1 MLNLLYIMNTTPP
14 KGTYIMK
21 KLILTSAIALLVASP
36 LAMAKD
42 LAITSNS
49 SSVKDADFI
58 NSMASAANGMGAKEP
73 LTISESNDGG
83 KRVLVVAGSNGT
95 TCRVPVSDG
104 NPPKIMG
111 INCK

>member
-1 MLNLLYIMNTTPP
+1 
-14 KGTYIMK
+14 MK

-42 LAITSNS
+42 PTIASNS
-49 SSVKDADFI
+49 SGVKDAGFI
-58 NSMASAANGMGAKEP
+58 NSMASAASGMGAKEP
-73 LTISESNDGG
+73 LEISESNDGG

-104 NPPKIMG
+104 NSPKMMG

>member
-1 MLNLLYIMNTTPP
+1 
-14 KGTYIMK
+14 MK
-21 KLILTSAIALLVASP
+21 KLILTSASSLFVASP

-42 LAITSNS
+42 PTIAANS
-49 SSVKDADFI
+49 SSVTDAGFI
-58 NSMASAANGMGAKEP
+58 TSMASAANGMGAKEP
-73 LTISESNDGG
+73 LNISETSEGG

-104 NPPKIMG
+104 NPPKMMG

>member
-1 MLNLLYIMNTTPP
+1 MLNLLYIVQTTPQ
-14 KGTYIMK
+14 KGAYIMK
-21 KLILTSAIALLVASP
+21 KLILTSAIALLV
-36 LAMAKD
+36 
-42 LAITSNS
+42 
-49 SSVKDADFI
+49 SSVKDAGFI

-73 LTISESNDGG
+73 LTISESNDGS

-104 NPPKIMG
+104 NPPKMMG

>member
-1 MLNLLYIMNTTPP
+1 MLNLLYIVRTTPP
-14 KGTYIMK
+14 KGTYITK

-42 LAITSNS
+42 PTIASNS
-49 SSVKDADFI
+49 SSVKDAGFI
-58 NSMASAANGMGAKEP
+58 NSMASAANGMGVKEP

-83 KRVLVVAGSNGT
+83 KRVLVVTGSNGT

-104 NPPKIMG
+104 NPPKMMG